1 MYALCILRICFV
13 IVYSKDIHKCACT
26 VAIIPDKVCLKL
38 LETALAPTEREN
50 MDFNLLFF
58 LRYLPKLNAILK
70 PNVLTSSILVL
81 INKHSSGFR
90 LLVVVVIYIVGGL
103 AFTIGYKK
111 HQGRERIPNSKQW
124 AELPGLVKV

>member
-1 MYALCILRICFV
+1 MCMYDSHNTRQSLSQVVGNCFSAYRKRKHGFQFV
-13 IVYSKDIHKCACT
+13 VS
-26 VAIIPDKVCLKL
+26 
-38 LETALAPTEREN
+38 
-50 MDFNLLFF
+50 F